1 MMFCYQKMEQ
11 LENNDEVEFL
21 FDDQKEKLTSPLLGS
36 FLGKMAKAKK
46 NPNEKLTVTA
56 FSLRPGDLYH
66 LERMAKENKS
76 RFIRSLIE
84 DEWQRQ
90 SAKETK

>member
-1 MMFCYQKMEQ
+1 M
-11 LENNDEVEFL
+11 
-21 FDDQKEKLTSPLLGS
+21 P
-36 FLGKMAKAKK
+36 KAKK

-76 RFIRSLIE
+76 AFIRTLIE
-84 DEWQRQ
+84 SAWKEQA
-90 SAKETK
+90 AKEAK

>member
-1 MMFCYQKMEQ
+1 
-11 LENNDEVEFL
+11 
-21 FDDQKEKLTSPLLGS
+21 
-36 FLGKMAKAKK
+36 MAKAKK

-56 FSLRPGDLYH
+56 LSLRPGDLYH

-76 RFIRSLIE
+76 RFIRILIE

-90 SAKETK
+90 SAKEQK